1 MDFYNLVFSHR
12 PSVRFKRHLLFW
24 SAWFLYINI
33 TYLVPTNWVPG
44 WNFQLP
50 TPHVDAYGGFLG
62 LIRIISAAVLLVAVH
77 ALLVYGILYYFLPR
91 YLSKG
96 NWLITTFLLIIFV
109 CIIAFVNYFNFV
121 LWFYFDTRVGFFQ
134 EMPNMDFIIPRWSR
148 QVLFNYPTII
158 GFALA
163 IKLLKN
169 WYIKQDEA
177 AQVAR
182 EKINAELQL
191 LKAQV
196 HPHFLFNTLNNI
208 YSFIINDSP
217 VATVILKKLTA
228 LLHYLIYDC
237 NHPFVKLEEELK
249 MIQDYMDLEKIRY
262 GANFNMRFQIRGN
275 ASSKMTR
282 PLYLIPF
289 LENSFK
295 HGASQMLTHPW
306 INLDI
311 LIQNDIL
318 LFNLSNSK
326 PAVSPDNT
334 AAKGL
339 GLSNVKKRLEILYPG
354 NHSLNISEDIMS
366 YNVELKIPL
375 YGPHECSGK
384 ISTRQQTYELV

>member
-1 MDFYNLVFSHR
+1 MIAEFIIGIMDFYNLVFSHR

-24 SAWFLYINI
+24 LAWFLYINV

-50 TPHVDAYGGFLG
+50 TPHVDAYGGFVG
-62 LIRIISAAVLLVAVH
+62 LIRIISAAALLVAVH

-91 YLSKG
+91 YLSKR
-96 NWLITTFLLIIFV
+96 NWLITTFLLTIFV
-109 CIIAFVNYFNFV
+109 CVIAFVNYFNFV

-177 AQVAR
+177 AQVAK

-217 VATVILKKLTA
+217 AAPVVLKKSHCYFA
-228 LLHYLIYDC
+228 L
-237 NHPFVKLEEELK
+237 P
-249 MIQDYMDLEKIRY
+249 DL
-262 GANFNMRFQIRGN
+262 
-275 ASSKMTR
+275 
-282 PLYLIPF
+282 
-289 LENSFK
+289 
-295 HGASQMLTHPW
+295 
-306 INLDI
+306 
-311 LIQNDIL
+311 
-318 LFNLSNSK
+318 
-326 PAVSPDNT
+326 
-334 AAKGL
+334 
-339 GLSNVKKRLEILYPG
+339 RL
-354 NHSLNISEDIMS
+354 
-366 YNVELKIPL
+366 
-375 YGPHECSGK
+375 
-384 ISTRQQTYELV
+384 